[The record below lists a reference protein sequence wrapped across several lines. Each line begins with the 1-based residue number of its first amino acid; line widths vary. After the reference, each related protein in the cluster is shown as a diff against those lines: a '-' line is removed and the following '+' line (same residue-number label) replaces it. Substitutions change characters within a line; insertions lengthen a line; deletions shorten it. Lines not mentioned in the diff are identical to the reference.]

1 MQSVVGFPT
10 DLTSAEPSMIV
21 RVAGVAVTAES
32 LSVKSTLESAMPSNV
47 AAAGGA
53 VVAATGDATILPGSE
68 SVLAPVGPWGV
79 GAPTQG
85 AGVTVEAGYNG
96 KMARIFTGSVDGF
109 SGAPSMPG
117 IDTGLIDAVDKL
129 DRPITMEP
137 ILNVAPSLTEGDWT
151 FRRAGLQPTYV
162 TDRLLRHC
170 GFNATPM
177 LSGKVVFAAPM
188 MGSTWPE
195 VGTLTAAS
203 AASLPDASAAFRRT
217 PWGLGLG
224 NAKLKYTPTLSGLT
238 GKFDGPFQMVF
249 CRTPHT
255 LITGSATWDI
265 KWGNDGMRV
274 WLPSNG
280 NINALFITNGVESG
294 RVSMTSTAAGNADTF
309 TVRWLT
315 SGNVTIYASNGATA
329 TATVP
334 IPASLTTT
342 AMTGVEINQSPE
354 TYIWGGM
361 QASFSTYP
369 AHEVPRTAVLSAP
382 ALLYSLDAFP
392 AVRDRSCAD
401 LLTEQ
406 ATAELAAMWIDEY
419 GVFRWVNREQL
430 TSAPSSGTL
439 TALDNLLDLPWEVP
453 TKSTFSKVTVESS
466 EATVIRR
473 SKTNL
478 KVWQGSSGSMENLD
492 SNMETIAPPTEKDW
506 HQVGT
511 PVRASTATVNDIR
524 YGRGSYM
531 GGIIIRDGVE
541 NRWATALELKQV
553 FTRVA
558 GGQYKITSSA
568 EPAVATDLIEQRIFG
583 VQYGSYHN
591 EDLPILRAKAETT
604 WDTKTTTGVSVGPS
618 NAPELSHPVG
628 PWIQDAVELQS
639 FANWLAD
646 HVTVSSPIIRDVPI
660 VPDPR
665 IQKGDVFWL
674 EDPSVYRVRLKVLV
688 MGLDLAISAG
698 PPVVMTQSI
707 TCRVISVERPWA
719 TLAEHDAVWAD
730 TTLSVHDAYWAAY
743 TLAQQDA
750 EPLKRG

>member
-1 MQSVVGFPT
+1 MQSVVGYPT
-10 DLTSAEPSMIV
+10 DLTSAEPSVTI
-21 RVAGVAVTAES
+21 RVGGVAVTAENVS
-32 LSVKSTLESAMPSNV
+32 IKSTLESAMPSNV

-53 VVAATGDATILPGSE
+53 VVAATGDATLLPATE
-68 SVLAPVGPWGV
+68 SVLAPAGPWGG
-79 GAPTQG
+79 GAPSQG
-85 AGVTVEAGYNG
+85 SGVEVEAGYNG
-96 KMARIFTGSVDGF
+96 KLVRVFTGSVDGIG
-109 SGAPSMPG
+109 GAPSSVG
-117 IDTGLIDAVDKL
+117 VDAGLIDSVDKL
-129 DRPITMEP
+129 ERRITMEP

-177 LSGKVVFAAPM
+177 LSGKPVFAAPM

-195 VGTLTAAS
+195 VGTLLEAS

-224 NAKLKYTPTLSGLT
+224 NAKLKYSPNLSGLT
-238 GKFDGPFQMVF
+238 GRFDAPFQMVF

-255 LITGSATWDI
+255 LITGSATWSI
-265 KWGNDGMRV
+265 NWGSDGMRV
-274 WLPSNG
+274 WLPASG
-280 NINALFITNGVESG
+280 NITALFLTNGVESG
-294 RVSMTSTAAGNADTF
+294 RVTMTSAAAGNADTF

-315 SGNVTIYASNGATA
+315 NGNVTIYASNGATA
-329 TATVP
+329 TATIT

-342 AMTGVEINQSPE
+342 AMTSVEINQSPE

-392 AVRDRSCAD
+392 AVRDQSCAD

-430 TSAPSSGTL
+430 TGAATSGTL

-453 TKSTFSKVTVESS
+453 TKSTFSKVSVESL

-473 SKTNL
+473 AKTNL

-492 SNMETIAPPTEKDW
+492 SNVEMIQPPSDEDW

-511 PVRASTATVNDIR
+511 PIRASTATVNDIR

-531 GGIIIRDGVE
+531 GGIIIRDAVE
-541 NRWATALELKQV
+541 NRWATASELKQV
-553 FTRVA
+553 FTRIA
-558 GGQYKITSSA
+558 GGQFRITSSA
-568 EPAVATDLIEQRIFG
+568 EPITVTDLIEQRIFG

-591 EDLPILRAKAETT
+591 EDLPILRGKARTT
-604 WDTKTTTGVSVGPS
+604 WGSKTTTGTKTGPS
-618 NAPELSHPVG
+618 NAPALSHPVG
-628 PWIQDAVELQS
+628 PWIQDATELQS
-639 FANWLAD
+639 FTNWLAD
-646 HVTVSSPIIRDVPI
+646 QVTVSSPIIRDVPI

-674 EDPSVYRVRLKVLV
+674 EDPSIYRVRLKVLV
-688 MGLDLAISAG
+688 MGIDLAVSAG
-698 PPVVMTQSI
+698 PPVVMTQSL

-750 EPLKRG
+750 QPLKRG